1 MFIRD
6 SINAE
11 YGEASRFAMASRRL
25 GTPTALS
32 TNTGDLGASEPSPA
46 IRMRPQVPKISFL
59 ESHQRRVRSAS
70 GVRRPARVKAGERT
84 VHLYGYS
91 TAQPLSARLPVLQH
105 KPREK
110 AVSDWPTEVSGNTL
124 TIDLSQMTKGT
135 SAASMIAQ
143 QNHMKEEGP
152 FPEWY
157 TPRPHE
163 LAKSLPKPSSTR
175 RPVLSDDTHTKPRR
189 LPVPPQ
195 VDTPKREDPSQRCTH
210 DSEMQRE
217 RPCFVTRKQ
226 LSDCKMLASANRR
239 AGKIRFEGISY
250 YKMGVLHDNLKE
262 HRKAIVQY
270 KKFLAICKRT
280 NDTVGEALAYNCI
293 AVDYHTLGGED
304 NLSRAIEFHQKHRDI
319 ADIPGK
325 FTCYSNLG
333 LAYQQM
339 GDLDQAVH
347 NHQNA
352 LRHAIHMS
360 SLEGTLLHTVPSL
373 WQTQERVWPVPIWD
387 SLERRME
394 RSPRLAPV
402 QKDTCSWPHR
412 WGIRGLRWRHSNNL
426 ETCRLLLGSSI
437 PRGASLIRPWR
448 SHRQTPLVLPKPRLL
463 GVRLGSPRGMNCSMS
478 I

>member
-226 LSDCKMLASANRR
+226 LSDCKMLA
-239 AGKIRFEGISY
+239 
-250 YKMGVLHDNLKE
+250 L
-262 HRKAIVQY
+262 
-270 KKFLAICKRT
+270 
-280 NDTVGEALAYNCI
+280 
-293 AVDYHTLGGED
+293 
-304 NLSRAIEFHQKHRDI
+304 
-319 ADIPGK
+319 
-325 FTCYSNLG
+325 
-333 LAYQQM
+333 
-339 GDLDQAVH
+339 
-347 NHQNA
+347 
-352 LRHAIHMS
+352 
-360 SLEGTLLHTVPSL
+360 
-373 WQTQERVWPVPIWD
+373 
-387 SLERRME
+387 
-394 RSPRLAPV
+394 
-402 QKDTCSWPHR
+402 
-412 WGIRGLRWRHSNNL
+412 
-426 ETCRLLLGSSI
+426 
-437 PRGASLIRPWR
+437 SLI
-448 SHRQTPLVLPKPRLL
+448 H
-463 GVRLGSPRGMNCSMS
+463 